1 MQRII
6 IFICREFASFRRSDP
21 DFRSTGPNT
30 AFGDACKRIHR
41 YYDSGP
47 DRVHPA
53 GDCAGP
59 AEGPHQRRPHLRVPR
74 VLWLLR
80 TPHHTTKEQYQ
91 SIRSYVLRFEFNL
104 QRMTRVLSN
113 FVVLTLSIF
122 IFLSSSFSI
131 FRNYCIIYGLK
142 RERMS
147 FYLFLHS

>member
-59 AEGPHQRRPHLRVPR
+59 AEGPHQRRPL
-74 VLWLLR
+74 VLQPVSVQGGMVDVW
-80 TPHHTTKEQYQ
+80 
-91 SIRSYVLRFEFNL
+91 FG
-104 QRMTRVLSN
+104 LSDQ
-113 FVVLTLSIF
+113 VVVSG
-122 IFLSSSFSI
+122 
-131 FRNYCIIYGLK
+131 RK
-142 RERMS
+142 VDARQ
-147 FYLFLHS
+147 